1 MGICKELDCG
11 DGCIPTC
18 SDSEAGCSAPFITSS
33 DYGAIYY
40 QIALCC
46 GSQWLEEHGDTFV
59 SLGPL
64 MVWLVATPL
73 LKVAKRLLLRSCLSS
88 LCGISYGD
96 DEDPEAKSYTASSK
110 TDVESTSGSMFTTI
124 NGIVQLCCSA
134 VACWSYFF
142 RTFHVHK
149 VNSQCDSGHCRF
161 LIFMAIFLY
170 KPFIVPIY
178 QTVTA
183 ATQVI
188 RDAYLARS
196 TIRSLLFT
204 CHGCLLI
211 PYMVGIF
218 LTFLL
223 PTFIYSLI
231 LLILFCPM
239 YLSIF
244 LLLAIPAWI
253 GTSILIRN
261 DFTQEARV
269 YSAVNSGYVFILAFV
284 YTTLSVSKL
293 YYGCGWKYTVKALY
307 MDSFS
312 AYTLTSGL
320 SWPDSSS
327 NLAQGTL
334 IVSLASGFICGT
346 LETLT
351 KLLVKAR
358 TPSSSTSR
366 MSHLPPHTS
375 LELASRVTTR
385 VWFIRSVL
393 PVALLPIPPTIFL
406 TYRTEI

>member
-1 MGICKELDCG
+1 MGVCKELHCG
-11 DGCIPTC
+11 DSCIPKC
-18 SDSEAGCSAPFITSS
+18 SDTETGCSAPFITSS

-40 QIALCC
+40 QVALCC
-46 GSQWLEEHGDTFV
+46 GSQWLEEHGDAFV

-73 LKVAKRLLLRSCLSS
+73 LKVVKRLILRSCLSS

-96 DEDPEAKSYTASSK
+96 DEDPGAKSHSSPSK
-110 TDVESTSGSMFTTI
+110 TDVETTSGSMFTTI

-134 VACWSYFF
+134 VACWTYFF
-142 RTFHVHK
+142 KTFHVHE

-211 PYMVGIF
+211 PYMTGIV

-223 PTFIYSLI
+223 PTFVYSLV

-261 DFTQEARV
+261 DFTQEAKV
-269 YSAVNSGYVFILAFV
+269 YSVVNSGYVFILAFV
-284 YTTLSVSKL
+284 YTTISVSKL
-293 YYGCGWKYTVKALY
+293 YYGCGWKYTVRALY
-307 MDSFS
+307 GDSFS

-320 SWPDSSS
+320 SWPESSS
-327 NLAQGTL
+327 SLAQGTL

-351 KLLVKAR
+351 KLVFKTR
-358 TPSSSTSR
+358 TTSSGSSSSTPR
-366 MSHLPPHTS
+366 RSHLPPHTS

-385 VWFIRSVL
+385 V
-393 PVALLPIPPTIFL
+393 
-406 TYRTEI
+406 